1 METELS
7 IHIRK
12 RIPVI
17 LVWLL
22 VPAVL
27 ACNVVNLLV
36 VKTPELLVTTTVD
49 ASATA
54 VEGAVGSLDDLERA
68 VVHIETE
75 GTYREPSEG
84 LKVDVEGSGT
94 GFIIDPTGV
103 AVTNNHVVAGA
114 SLLRVWISGETEARS
129 AVVLGTSECSD
140 LAVIDIDGDGF
151 KFLDW
156 YEEEIKAGLDVYT
169 AGFPISGAGIGY
181 SLTKGIVSKPQGSVN
196 WPVASVD
203 NIIEHTARINP
214 GNSGGP
220 LVTGEARVVGVNFG
234 FNSNLDQNYAVS
246 RDEARPIIEQ
256 LRGGTDVNSLGIN
269 GIGVQGQ
276 LQGSEVVG
284 VWVRSIKAGSPA
296 DLTGLRPGDII
307 THLGGETLNDGTL
320 GGYCAIVRSSQPGQP
335 IDVTVIRSDNLDVYS
350 GQFNG
355 SALARTSATQDLATP
370 AAGDLGNPNANQPGE
385 IFFSTD
391 FNAPDNWYAMT
402 VPDSEN
408 YQATTDGGKLR
419 LFIEPK
425 EVTLYTFYELD
436 LNNPDVRIETLAQK
450 IEGPN
455 SNNISLVCR
464 ATDAGFYEF
473 SMTSGGYWNIYLYK
487 VDGVKYSYTVL
498 TSGASTAAE
507 LMNKPNELAAVCV
520 GDLLTFYINGVKVGS
535 TSDSTFP
542 GGGEVGVSIW
552 GKAAGLSVE
561 FEYFTALVP
570 DGSPLAFNPQ

>member
-1 METELS
+1 METGLT

-12 RIPVI
+12 LVPV
-17 LVWLL
+17 LL
-22 VPAVL
+22 VSVLILSIL
-27 ACNVVNLLV
+27 ACNAVNLLV
-36 VKTPELLVTTTVD
+36 AITPAPQITATVVTT
-49 ASATA
+49 ATA
-54 VEGAVGSLDDLERA
+54 ASGAVRNLEDLEKA

-84 LKVDVEGSGT
+84 LKVDAEGSGT
-94 GFIIDPTGV
+94 GFIIDPAGI

-114 SLLRVWISGETEARS
+114 TLLRVWISGETEPRS

-140 LAVIDIDGDGF
+140 LAVIEIDGDGF
-151 KFLDW
+151 AFLEW
-156 YEEEIKAGLDVYT
+156 YEPEIRAGLDVYT

-181 SLTKGIVSKPQGSVN
+181 TLTKGIVSKPQGSVN
-196 WPVASVD
+196 WSVASVD

-220 LVTGEARVVGVNFG
+220 LVTGEALVLGVNFG
-234 FNSNLDQNYAVS
+234 FNSTLDQNYAVA
-246 RDEARPIIEQ
+246 RDEARPIIEK

-276 LQGSEVVG
+276 LQGREIVG
-284 VWVRSIKAGSPA
+284 VWVRSVKAGSPA
-296 DLTGLRPGDII
+296 DLTGIRPGDII
-307 THLGGETLNDGTL
+307 THLGEERLSDGTL
-320 GGYCAIVRSSQPGQP
+320 GGYCTIVRTSQPGQP
-335 IDVTVIRSDNLDVYS
+335 IDVTVIRSDNLDVYT

-355 SALARTSATQDLATP
+355 PALARTSTMQDLATP

-385 IFFSTD
+385 IFFKAD
-391 FNAPDNWYAMT
+391 FDEPDNWYTTT
-402 VPDSEN
+402 VPNSED
-408 YQATTDGGKLR
+408 YEATTDGGKLR

-464 ATDAGFYEF
+464 VTDAGFYEF

-487 VDGVKYSYTVL
+487 VDGDKYTYTVL
-498 TSGASTAAE
+498 SSGASTAAE
-507 LMNKPNELAAVCV
+507 LMNKPNELAAVCA
-520 GDLLTFYINGVKVGS
+520 GDLLIFYINGVKVGS
-535 TSDSTFP
+535 TNDSTFP

-552 GKAAGLSVE
+552 GKAVGLRVE
-561 FEYFTALVP
+561 FEYFTASVP
-570 DGSPLAFNPQ
+570 VGSPFSFNQQ